1 MGRDIKSSPK
11 LLNKDIIKYFAML
24 TMLLNHIATIFL
36 RSGTLVCESF
46 LAIGYFTA
54 IVMIYFLVEGYY
66 YTHSR
71 KKYLSRLFVFAII
84 SEIPYCLAF
93 TKGRVIEFYGLNM
106 LFTLCLCFLLI
117 WGLTKTKNRV
127 LKTIFTI
134 AIIFISLFCDWAIL
148 APIFTLLFV
157 WARNSTFKTRMT
169 FLISTL
175 LFGIFNFV
183 GGIGRFPVT
192 TNFAYALLSIVGM
205 GVAGICIA
213 YFYNGKRAKK
223 ATTFSKWFFYIF
235 YPGHLLILGII
246 RISLGL

>member
-1 MGRDIKSSPK
+1 M
-11 LLNKDIIKYFAML
+11 A
-24 TMLLNHIATIFL
+24 
-36 RSGTLVCESF
+36 
-46 LAIGYFTA
+46 
-54 IVMIYFLVEGYY
+54 
-66 YTHSR
+66 
-71 KKYLSRLFVFAII
+71 
-84 SEIPYCLAF
+84 
-93 TKGRVIEFYGLNM
+93 
-106 LFTLCLCFLLI
+106 
-117 WGLTKTKNRV
+117 
-127 LKTIFTI
+127 
-134 AIIFISLFCDWAIL
+134 
-148 APIFTLLFV
+148 
-157 WARNSTFKTRMT
+157 

>member
-1 MGRDIKSSPK
+1 M
-11 LLNKDIIKYFAML
+11 
-24 TMLLNHIATIFL
+24 
-36 RSGTLVCESF
+36 
-46 LAIGYFTA
+46 
-54 IVMIYFLVEGYY
+54 
-66 YTHSR
+66 
-71 KKYLSRLFVFAII
+71 
-84 SEIPYCLAF
+84 
-93 TKGRVIEFYGLNM
+93 
-106 LFTLCLCFLLI
+106 
-117 WGLTKTKNRV
+117 

-157 WARNSTFKTRMT
+157 WARNSTFKTKMA

>member
-36 RSGTLVCESF
+36 RSGTLVCQSF

-117 WGLTKTKNRV
+117 WGLTKTKYLPLR
-127 LKTIFTI
+127 
-134 AIIFISLFCDWAIL
+134 LFLSVFFVIGLYWL
-148 APIFTLLFV
+148 PYLLC
-157 WARNSTFKTRMT
+157 
-169 FLISTL
+169 FLC
-175 LFGIFNFV
+175 
-183 GGIGRFPVT
+183 GREI
-192 TNFAYALLSIVGM
+192 LLSKLRWL
-205 GVAGICIA
+205 
-213 YFYNGKRAKK
+213 F
-223 ATTFSKWFFYIF
+223 
-235 YPGHLLILGII
+235 
-246 RISLGL
+246 